1 MGTSSNFG
9 NMLSMALASLAL
21 PFLPLLPIQI
31 LLNNLLYDLS
41 EVGIPFDRVDEKDV
55 SKPQAWDMAGILR
68 FTIVMGLL
76 SSIFDLATFAILIKL
91 FDAAPA
97 EFRTAWFVES
107 MATQIL
113 VIFFIRT
120 SGRFYASNASRM
132 LVTTSFGALVLALII
147 ALTPIGLFFGFAN
160 LPTELIAAVIA
171 ITATYLLA
179 AELAKNFA
187 TRFAHTYRS

>member
-1 MGTSSNFG
+1 
-9 NMLSMALASLAL
+9 MALASLAL

-55 SKPQAWDMAGILR
+55 SKPQAWDLAGILR

-97 EFRTAWFVES
+97 
-107 MATQIL
+107 
-113 VIFFIRT
+113 
-120 SGRFYASNASRM
+120 
-132 LVTTSFGALVLALII
+132 
-147 ALTPIGLFFGFAN
+147 
-160 LPTELIAAVIA
+160 
-171 ITATYLLA
+171 
-179 AELAKNFA
+179 
-187 TRFAHTYRS
+187 